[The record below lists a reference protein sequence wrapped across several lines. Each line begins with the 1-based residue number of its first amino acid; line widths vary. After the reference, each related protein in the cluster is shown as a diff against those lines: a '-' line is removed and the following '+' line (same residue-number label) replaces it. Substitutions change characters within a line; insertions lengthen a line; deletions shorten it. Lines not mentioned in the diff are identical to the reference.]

1 MGITQQQQVVEFFI
15 INDNQS
21 IHYKKL
27 ANQLNILVPNM
38 RRILGQGEK
47 NNIFIRVSPGKY
59 KFNNK

>member
-1 MGITQQQQVVEFFI
+1 MAITQQQQVVEFFI
-15 INDNQS
+15 INGNQS

-59 KFNNK
+59 KFNNE